1 MEWWQVAPFVCRAT
15 NSVFCLVL
23 SQTPREREVFC
34 SLLRVM
40 FSVEQ
45 EMLIASEGLG
55 SGSIGGSGS
64 KLEDNA
70 PIYMAASGC

>member
-1 MEWWQVAPFVCRAT
+1 M
-15 NSVFCLVL
+15 
-23 SQTPREREVFC
+23 FC

-55 SGSIGGSGS
+55 SGSIGGSES

-70 PIYMAASGC
+70 SIYMAVSEC

>member
-1 MEWWQVAPFVCRAT
+1 MEWWQLAPLVCPAT
-15 NSVFCLVL
+15 NSDFYLVL

-45 EMLIASEGLG
+45 EMLITSEGLG

-64 KLEDNA
+64 KLDDNVS
-70 PIYMAASGC
+70 IYMAVSGC

>member
-1 MEWWQVAPFVCRAT
+1 MEWWQVAPLVCPVT
-15 NSVFCLVL
+15 NSVFYLVL

-34 SLLRVM
+34 SLLRVV

-45 EMLIASEGLG
+45 EMLLASEGLG
-55 SGSIGGSGS
+55 SEGIGGSGS

-70 PIYMAASGC
+70 PISMAISGC

>member
-1 MEWWQVAPFVCRAT
+1 MEWWQVAPLVCPAT
-15 NSVFCLVL
+15 NSVFYLVL

-45 EMLIASEGLG
+45 EMLITSEGLG

-64 KLEDNA
+64 KLDDNVS
-70 PIYMAASGC
+70 IYMAVSGC